1 MIAEWV
7 EDFEEFTAT
16 PEEYIDA
23 NDHQVVVRVH
33 QKAVGSQSGAPIE
46 ADFWFV
52 HTLSDGKITRL
63 DMFAS
68 KAQAFEAAGLP
79 AAYDQPP
86 AAGQLVLPGDAEIV
100 PVDPGPAL
108 EADPAHRPAVLV
120 ADPERRLP
128 LPQVGDLELHGPGVA
143 ADRHLAPRP

>member
-1 MIAEWV
+1 MSRENVEIVRRGFEAYQRGDIPAMLESAAPDQITYRAEPDGATFHGPDGLLQAIAEWV

-63 DMFAS
+63 DMLAS

-79 AAYDQPP
+79 AA
-86 AAGQLVLPGDAEIV
+86 
-100 PVDPGPAL
+100 
-108 EADPAHRPAVLV
+108 
-120 ADPERRLP
+120 
-128 LPQVGDLELHGPGVA
+128 
-143 ADRHLAPRP
+143 